1 MKNKITVILKII
13 GVLLVLGAVAY
24 DLMYKNAQISVYWTM
39 LIAGIAAILAG
50 RIGERIN
57 VNNHSEDE

>member
-1 MKNKITVILKII
+1 MKYKITVILKIV

-24 DLMYKNAQISVYWTM
+24 DLLYKNAQVSVYWIM

-50 RIGERIN
+50 RIGERIT
-57 VNNHSEDE
+57 VNNHDEDE

>member
-50 RIGERIN
+50 RIGERIT

>member
-39 LIAGIAAILAG
+39 LIAGIAAIFAG
-50 RIGERIN
+50 RIGERIT